1 MDLFEYQGKQYFAR
15 YGIPVLPGALA
26 DTIDSAVS
34 EAEKIGYPVV
44 IKAQVQVGG
53 RGKAGG
59 IKVAKNASEVQK
71 YASAILGMT
80 ISGHL
85 VQRIWIEKALEIARE
100 YYASFTLDRGAK
112 TYLGMLSAKGGMD
125 IEQVAHE
132 SPEAIVRLA
141 INPLEGLSEEACRQ
155 WVEEAHLDSVG
166 KEDIVQTLLKLYTC
180 YVKGDADLVE
190 INPLILTLEHK
201 AFALDAKV
209 SLDDN
214 AAYRHPEWDAFRLK
228 QEVDNREQL
237 AHEKGLQYIGLDG
250 DIGIVANGAGLAM
263 STLDVVNQVGG
274 KAANFL
280 DVGGGANA
288 DVVTNALLVINS
300 DPHVKS
306 IFINIFGG
314 ITRCDEVANGIIEAL
329 QRISSSAP
337 IVVRLDGTNSEQGRA
352 ILAAHT
358 SNHLM
363 LAPTM
368 LEGARKAFELAREK

>member
-15 YGIPVLPGALA
+15 YRIPILPGALA
-26 DTIDSAVS
+26 NNVDTAVS

-59 IKVAKNASEVQK
+59 IKVAKNASEARE
-71 YASAILGMT
+71 YASSILGMT
-80 ISGHL
+80 ISDHL
-85 VQRIWIEKALEIARE
+85 VQSIWVEKALEISKE
-100 YYASFTLDRGAK
+100 YYASFTLDRAAK

-141 INPLEGLSEEACRQ
+141 INPLEGLDEETCRK
-155 WVEEAHLDSVG
+155 WVEKAQFDNAG
-166 KEDIVQTLLKLYTC
+166 KDDIVQTLLKLYDC

-190 INPLILTLEHK
+190 INPLILTPEHK
-201 AFALDAKV
+201 TFALDAKV

-214 AAYRHPEWDAFRLK
+214 AAYRHPEWDEFRIK
-228 QEVDNREQL
+228 EVVDNREQM

-250 DIGIVANGAGLAM
+250 EIGIVANGAGLAM

-274 KAANFL
+274 RAANFL

-288 DVVTNALLVINS
+288 TVVTNALLVINS

-314 ITRCDEVANGIIEAL
+314 ITRCDEVANGIVEAL

-352 ILAAHT
+352 ILEAHA
-358 SNHLM
+358 NDHLM

-368 LEGARKAFELAREK
+368 LEGARKAFELTREK